1 MADVLQFPK
10 LPMKPEA
17 YAPKALTALADVMTG
32 GVLQIGVGT
41 KSNTSPLVAELQS
54 QLKAWGFDPIEVD
67 GIYGQH
73 TADAVSALQRKL
85 GVKVDGKFGNETR
98 TAIKAD
104 LTSPTS
110 VIRAH
115 QKAMGLIGTSY
126 SEPSTPPVATPAPG
140 FLDKM
145 KSLATSPYV
154 WVGAA
159 AIGAGGYWWFKKSRA
174 EPKSEPVAAPVG
186 EIEPYIPAE
195 LRVPTKRKRKTK
207 KE

>member
-10 LPMKPEA
+10 LPVKPA
-17 YAPKALTALADVMTG
+17 AAAPAPLTALADVMTTG
-32 GVLQIGVGT
+32 LLQIGVGT
-41 KSNTSPLVAELQS
+41 KDAPSPAVTELQR
-54 QLKAWGFDPIEVD
+54 QLRVWGFDPIEVD

-85 GVKVDGKFGNETR
+85 GVRVDGKFGSETR
-98 TAIKAD
+98 TALKAD
-104 LTSPTS
+104 LVSPAS

-115 QKAMGLIGTSY
+115 QVAMGLRPTGQSTSD
-126 SEPSTPPVATPAPG
+126 TLPPVAPKPS

-145 KSLATSPYV
+145 KGLATSPYV

-159 AIGAGGYWWFKKSRA
+159 AIGGGYWWFKKS
-174 EPKSEPVAAPVG
+174 KAAPKQPTDDVSG
-186 EIEPYIPAE
+186 LEPYIPAE
-195 LRVPTKRKRKTK
+195 LRIPTKRKRKTK

>member
-10 LPMKPEA
+10 LPAKPA
-17 YAPKALTALADVMTG
+17 AAAPAPIAALADVMTTG
-32 GVLQIGVGT
+32 LLQIGVGT
-41 KSNTSPLVAELQS
+41 KDAPSPAVTELQQ

-85 GVKVDGKFGNETR
+85 GVKVDGKFGSETR
-98 TAIKAD
+98 TALKAD
-104 LTSPTS
+104 LVSSAS

-115 QKAMGLIGTSY
+115 QVAMGLRPTGTST
-126 SEPSTPPVATPAPG
+126 SDTPPPVPPKPS

-159 AIGAGGYWWFKKSRA
+159 AIGGGYWWFKKSKA
-174 EPKSEPVAAPVG
+174 GPKQPVEPIEDVSG
-186 EIEPYIPAE
+186 LEPYIPAE